1 MKENCN
7 DCLADE
13 TELHFFLMS
22 FAEREF
28 NINGNRLDGLINFT
42 TVCCVLDFG
51 RCDYVVCC
59 FVCRL
64 VFSVVFSLFFQER
77 EKMRKK

>member
-7 DCLADE
+7 DCLVDE

-51 RCDYVVCC
+51 RCDYVV
-59 FVCRL
+59 FVVSFVASFFL
-64 VFSVVFSLFFQER
+64 WFFLSFSKR
-77 EKMRKK
+77 EKK